1 MVEVGDQDPTTPEEV
16 EVTAEAVAEVTAEA
30 VAEVTAETP
39 EMTEE
44 VKEETVAMAKIAMAD
59 AVDGNSTKI

>member
-1 MVEVGDQDPTTPEEV
+1 MAVVADQDQIILEV

-30 VAEVTAETP
+30 VAEVTAEIL

-44 VKEETVAMAKIAMAD
+44 AKEETVAMAKTAMAD
-59 AVDGNSTKI
+59 AVDGNITKI